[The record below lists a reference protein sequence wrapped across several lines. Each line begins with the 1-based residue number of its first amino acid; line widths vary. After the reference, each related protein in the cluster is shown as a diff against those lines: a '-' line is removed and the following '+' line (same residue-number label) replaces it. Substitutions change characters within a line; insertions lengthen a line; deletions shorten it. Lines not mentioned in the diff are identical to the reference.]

1 MKENKRVGNAFFL
14 RTIMHTL
21 LKTNLT
27 SLKFTIFI
35 GDTSSNGCFSIV
47 ILVSGCVDNVCLQFS
62 RPNSVSSLGPFV
74 EDLDG
79 WLDGPDT
86 VAKIGGSW
94 VGRYFPTY
102 PTKHTPDT
110 SVSSH

>member
-1 MKENKRVGNAFFL
+1 M
-14 RTIMHTL
+14 
-21 LKTNLT
+21 
-27 SLKFTIFI
+27 
-35 GDTSSNGCFSIV
+35 
-47 ILVSGCVDNVCLQFS
+47 LVSGCVDNVCLQFS
-62 RPNSVSSLGPFV
+62 RPNSVSSLGPFL

-102 PTKHTPDT
+102 AQNTPQTHQSSVT
-110 SVSSH
+110 SIGVC